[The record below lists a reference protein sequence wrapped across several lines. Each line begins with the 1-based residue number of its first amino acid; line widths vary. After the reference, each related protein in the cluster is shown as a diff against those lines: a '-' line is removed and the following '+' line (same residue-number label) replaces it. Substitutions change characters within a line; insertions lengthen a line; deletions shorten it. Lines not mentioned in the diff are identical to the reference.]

1 MGINLNLLTKGEC
14 QLNLLVLTQNN
25 CRYCETVKNFLNT
38 EEVEYDVV
46 NMSDQPEYQE
56 KYDVMGAP
64 TILLMDEDEVVLKT
78 TGFNPEVLNAMI
90 EQL

>member
-1 MGINLNLLTKGEC
+1 M
-14 QLNLLVLTQNN
+14 NLLVLTQNN
-25 CRYCETVKNFLNT
+25 CPYCDRVKQFLKDKQ
-38 EEVEYDVV
+38 VEYDTI

-64 TILLMDEDEVVLKT
+64 TILLLDEDEVITKT
-78 TGFNPEVLNAMI
+78 TGFNPGVLETLI

>member
-1 MGINLNLLTKGEC
+1 M
-14 QLNLLVLTQNN
+14 NLLVLTQNN
-25 CRYCETVKNFLNT
+25 CRYCEQVKEFLKDQ
-38 EEVEYDVV
+38 EVEFDTF

-64 TILLMDEDEVVLKT
+64 TILLLDDDEVITKT
-78 TGFNPEVLNAMI
+78 TGFNPAVLETLI